1 MLYIEI
7 PATLRRTNKK
17 VQIPTDWHELSTPDL
32 LGAAL
37 THIALHPPDSNVEFI
52 SLAAILAPHSIRQ
65 IPIAF
70 MPTKYTDQ
78 IAAALVDMY
87 KVPPINHTS
96 PLAGKQ
102 VLCPITNNIYQYP
115 KPFFAGLITRTF
127 TNATMSRL
135 LDPNPEMSRVGAAV
149 AHFVVTPP
157 PQEQPLLRRMWSKVA
172 TPKPTTPPTY
182 THIDEPAPFPSP
194 VQWHL
199 FEYLRQTYAD
209 ITKSPLYKHIFPPP
223 KKEDDDDDDDNDN
236 DEPAPIPPPPKYNHR
251 DWFDNF
257 MQFAQIPHNGIGDIE
272 KVMQEQLVAVLRA
285 YDLLLKNTPKL
296 ETTTHHI
303 PTQNNHK

>member
-7 PATLRRTNKK
+7 PDTFRRTNKK

-37 THIALHPPDSNVEFI
+37 TYIALHPIESNVELI

-65 IPIAF
+65 IPF
-70 MPTKYTDQ
+70 ESMPTKYIDQ
-78 IAAALVDMY
+78 IAAALADMY

-102 VLCPITNNIYQYP
+102 VLCPITNNIYEYP

-127 TNATMSRL
+127 TDATISRL
-135 LDPNPEMSRVGAAV
+135 LDPNPEMSRVGDAV

-157 PQEQPLLRRMWSKVA
+157 TREQSLLRRMWAKVA
-172 TPKPTTPPTY
+172 TPKPPQPPIY

-209 ITKSPLYKHIFPPP
+209 ITKSPLYKHIFPPQ
-223 KKEDDDDDDDNDN
+223 KKEEEEDEDDD
-236 DEPAPIPPPPKYNHR
+236 PAPIPPPKYNR
-251 DWFDNF
+251 REWFDNF
-257 MQFAQIPHNGIGDIE
+257 MQFAQIPHNGIGDID
-272 KVMQEQLVAVLRA
+272 KVMQEQLIAVLRA
-285 YDLLLKNTPKL
+285 YDLLLKNAPKL
-296 ETTTHHI
+296 ETTTPHI